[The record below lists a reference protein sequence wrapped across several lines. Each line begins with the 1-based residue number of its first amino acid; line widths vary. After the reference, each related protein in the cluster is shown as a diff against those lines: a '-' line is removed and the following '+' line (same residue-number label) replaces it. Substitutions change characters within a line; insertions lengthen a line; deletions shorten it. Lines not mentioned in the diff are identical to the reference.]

1 MSLLGSAVVLIWND
15 VDEKARTDFYEWHN
29 KEHIPERLSLDG
41 FLRGRRY
48 RGASAAPEWLTVY
61 EAAGLD
67 TLTGPAYLER
77 LNNPTPA
84 TQANV
89 KHFRNTARSICQI
102 EHSRGEST
110 GAYAITLQLRVQ
122 DDSAARLI
130 EFVSEDL
137 FPRILKRPDVV
148 AAHLFVADTDASNVK
163 TTEAQ
168 HRGGVFA
175 VPSRVLLIECTTE
188 HGASETVRVLNTIDW
203 TQCAAAGESAQT
215 YTLEISRLGKAR

>member
-15 VDEKARTDFYEWHN
+15 VEEAARTDFYAWHN
-29 KEHIPERLSLDG
+29 KEHIPERLSIDG

-61 EAAGLD
+61 EAVDLA
-67 TLTGPAYLER
+67 TLTGPAYIER

-84 TQANV
+84 TQASV

-102 EHSRGEST
+102 DHSRGEST
-110 GAYAITLQLRVQ
+110 GAYVITLQLRVEK
-122 DDSAARLI
+122 DSAARLV
-130 EFVSEDL
+130 EWVSKDL
-137 FPRILKRPDVV
+137 FARMLQRPDVV
-148 AAHLFVADTDASNVK
+148 AAHLFTADTDASNVK
-163 TTEAQ
+163 TTEAR

-188 HGASETVRVLNTIDW
+188 HGASETARVLNEIEW
-203 TQCAAAGESAQT
+203 QQYAAAGESCQI
-215 YTLEISRLGKAR
+215 YTLEISRLGSAR